1 MAKAETAALLRDGR
15 VECWSMMTTMTVGE
29 YLDLTSAAYANK
41 GGLLGQREPL
51 KSTSGRRIRSRM
63 IQDIKEGAVLP
74 PLVVGVIV
82 PKVDFENL
90 ETNSASE
97 IRDLIRSSW
106 QATVSV
112 IDGMQRT
119 TALLTAVEGKAEVA
133 DSTLRVEFWL
143 SPTTESLIYRMLVLN
158 TGQVPWNLKRQLQ
171 VVFSPLIVEMSEH
184 VRFTRLITLEDPG
197 SRKKGGE
204 FSADSLMESYI
215 AFGLRRTDIETQE
228 TLADEFSRLD
238 MADAISTHKY
248 KEYFYPIVQSL
259 VDLDIAFSAYVA
271 DDDGAK
277 GFTSGRHLFDS
288 QPARIGYVT
297 ACAVAVLGR
306 IGMDRSAVDSA
317 SAVAELSQNVAAL
330 VNRLKGMTGDEIQAF
345 LALDVLSEK
354 LAGQKRS
361 AVGRFE
367 RAYFERAFA
376 ILIEQRFAV
385 PSMETCWRSA

>member
-1 MAKAETAALLRDGR
+1 MANAETAALLRDGR
-15 VECWSMMTTMTVGE
+15 VECWSLMTTMAVGE

-82 PKVDFENL
+82 PKSDFENL
-90 ETNSASE
+90 EVKSTAE

-119 TALLTAVEGKAEVA
+119 TALLDAVDGEPKVA
-133 DSTLRVEFWL
+133 DATLRVEFWL

-171 VVFSPLIVEMSEH
+171 VVFAPLIAEMGEH
-184 VRFTRLITLEDPG
+184 VKFTRLITLEEPG

-215 AFGLRRTDIETQE
+215 AFGLRRTDIDTQE

-248 KEYFYPIVQSL
+248 KEFFYPIVQSL
-259 VDLDIAFSAYVA
+259 VDLDIAFAAYLA
-271 DDDGAK
+271 DDDDTK

-306 IGMDRSAVDSA
+306 IGMDREVTESEN
-317 SAVAELSQNVAAL
+317 AVAHLTANVASL
-330 VNRLKGMTGDEIQAF
+330 VDRLGKMSSDDLQAF

-354 LAGQKRS
+354 LSGQKRS

-376 ILIEQRFAV
+376 ILIEQGFAV
-385 PSMETCWRSA
+385 PSLETCWRSA